1 MYENARVLYRS
12 SDSVAFS
19 IPGSVIVKT
28 VLTPRIAI
36 SVTMNVLKTRGSLG
50 NPSKIAVTIEINST
64 GSLGRDRVPPMA

>member
-50 NPSKIAVTIEINST
+50 NPSKIAVTI
-64 GSLGRDRVPPMA
+64 RDQLHRLPR